1 MDTPLPQPPKRREP
15 KLVDYQPGMIKRRKR
30 QRRVI
35 RPEKGSARA
44 AAMLP
49 GGASASSPLVNVHPN
64 EYVPPHLWSVYK
76 PGPISRATHD
86 KIPMANVR
94 TAQLKGMADRMGY
107 TKEHPMP
114 DRKDKPAFRKWLE
127 GLYLAHTKRKQEWVM
142 DRHNT
147 ESKMA
152 AIVISKFG
160 GVRGMADALK
170 RLHLHSGDPKD
181 KQYIRHR
188 NTITNWRIPSFRRGA
203 QQHNGTDGT
212 IPYPMWRPILRAAR
226 YEGIL
231 LKFEDFF
238 PELA

>member
-1 MDTPLPQPPKRREP
+1 MDTPLPETPKRREP

-35 RPEKGSARA
+35 RPEKGSARS

-64 EYVPPHLWSVYK
+64 EYVPPHLWSDYTAP
-76 PGPISRATHD
+76 PGSRSKTVRH
-86 KIPMANVR
+86 PLSVWR
-94 TAQLKGMADRMGY
+94 TANLKQLAKRIGY
-107 TKEHPMP
+107 LAEHPIP
-114 DRKDKPAFRKWLE
+114 SRKDKPAFRKWME
-127 GLYLAHTKRKQEWVM
+127 GLYLAHTKIKQADVM
-142 DRHNT
+142 DKYSTH
-147 ESKMA
+147 SKMA

-160 GVRGMADALK
+160 GVRGVVDALK
-170 RLHLHSGDPKD
+170 RLHLHSGNIED

-188 NTITNWRIPSFRRGA
+188 NTIINWRVPSFRRDKKRSS
-203 QQHNGTDGT
+203 GTDGT